1 MRYVIALGLIFVS
14 VGYFVV
20 REKYSKSKCWIFGTL
35 LAFSVAS
42 VLGICWRANGDNI
55 ENEEKTIEAG
65 MRNIHTENDANKSKQ
80 TIFET
85 KNANRKHR

>member
-35 LAFSVAS
+35 LAFSVIS
-42 VLGICWRANGDNI
+42 ILGICWIPNGENI
-55 ENEEKTIEAG
+55 KNEEKSSEAG
-65 MRNIHTENDANKSKQ
+65 MRNIHTENEANKSKQ
-80 TIFET
+80 TIVEIENT
-85 KNANRKHR
+85 KRKHL